1 MGNKRIVFGKTLL
14 KALSRCGVVR
24 VSRDLVNQIFMGKRG
39 RKYPVIREEFF
50 LDHTTNSGDRFAYR
64 VAKDYGNVF
73 YKDYLKMTLGRE
85 FAGIMDHAD
94 IATEKCGDVEIW
106 LGPGPTKKHISF
118 MDTRADP
125 GELLA
130 GLEASINVFQGTTP
144 STQTLKLKAALIE
157 VDAHNVLRERQG
169 AQDPMWLIED
179 REIEIICGLYAQ
191 PLKKDEDDPMGE
203 AGQSEGAGQ
212 PASFG
217 AASSSTEENAE
228 RSSRCHARS

>member
-1 MGNKRIVFGKTLL
+1 MMGNKRIVFGKTLL

-94 IATEKCGDVEIW
+94 IATEKCGDV
-106 LGPGPTKKHISF
+106 
-118 MDTRADP
+118 
-125 GELLA
+125 
-130 GLEASINVFQGTTP
+130 
-144 STQTLKLKAALIE
+144 
-157 VDAHNVLRERQG
+157 
-169 AQDPMWLIED
+169 
-179 REIEIICGLYAQ
+179 
-191 PLKKDEDDPMGE
+191 
-203 AGQSEGAGQ
+203 
-212 PASFG
+212 
-217 AASSSTEENAE
+217 
-228 RSSRCHARS
+228 